1 MTVENTTIESS
12 LFGRFNPLQP
22 QNISGYFSYI
32 VFAEPVEIDASI
44 ELVWS
49 VITDFSAYPLWNPLN
64 RSFQLD
70 TVAKP
75 GEKVTFDVSW
85 GPYTKD
91 NHIVPVSDLQTSLT
105 QHETLTVW
113 QPNQCLAYADDL
125 GTWHRAERI
134 QYISQL
140 PNNRTR
146 YHTYERWAGLITPII
161 SLLYSKKAQMG
172 FNANS
177 QALKTRAETL
187 AKDPSNQI
195 KGKGK

>member
-1 MTVENTTIESS
+1 MTPNENLEIDSL

-22 QNISGYFSYI
+22 QNISGYFSDI
-32 VFAEPVEIDASI
+32 LFAEPVEIDASI

-75 GEKVTFDVSW
+75 GEKVTFGVSW

-91 NHIVPVSDLQTSLT
+91 NHVVPVSDLKTSLK
-105 QHETLTVW
+105 QHEMLTVW

-125 GTWHRAERI
+125 GTWHRAERV

-140 PNNRTR
+140 PNDRTR
-146 YHTYERWAGLITPII
+146 YQTYERWAGLITPII
-161 SLLYSKKAQMG
+161 RLFYSKKTQMG
-172 FNANS
+172 FKANS

-187 AKDPSNQI
+187 AKDSS
-195 KGKGK
+195 KSV

>member
-1 MTVENTTIESS
+1 MTPNENLEIDSL

-22 QNISGYFSYI
+22 QNISGYFSDI
-32 VFAEPVEIDASI
+32 LFAKPVEIDASI

-75 GEKVTFDVSW
+75 GEKVTFGVSW

-91 NHIVPVSDLQTSLT
+91 NHVVPVSDLKTSLK
-105 QHETLTVW
+105 QHEMLTVW

-125 GTWHRAERI
+125 GTWHRAERV

-140 PNNRTR
+140 PNDRTR
-146 YHTYERWAGLITPII
+146 YQTYERWAGLITPII
-161 SLLYSKKAQMG
+161 RLFYSKKTQMG
-172 FNANS
+172 FKANS

-187 AKDPSNQI
+187 AKDSS
-195 KGKGK
+195 KSV